1 MAPAT
6 AATPDPADP
15 LVNTITREQWKAL
28 LAKRLL
34 ATIDQQAGDR
44 AAHFT
49 DLGEVARCLIEER
62 RHDSQDRQ
70 RKRAGSN

>member
-1 MAPAT
+1 MSAAT
-6 AATPDPADP
+6 AAAPDPADP
-15 LVNTITREQWKAL
+15 PVNTIGEAAWRTL

-34 ATIDQQAGDR
+34 GAIDQQAGDR
-44 AAHFT
+44 PVHFT

-62 RHDSQDRQ
+62 RHDSQARQ

>member
-15 LVNTITREQWKAL
+15 PVNTITAGQWEVL